1 MVQVAWLLGQWTG
14 VKLSCELRPS
24 LYAAMLP
31 LLQPDEDTAVRL
43 TACSTIKSAVDDFE
57 FNTEQFVEYLDP
69 LFGLLFALLKE
80 VHECDTKV
88 SRTFVYL
95 ENIYFNKCQNF

>member
-1 MVQVAWLLGQWTG
+1 
-14 VKLSCELRPS
+14 
-24 LYAAMLP
+24 MLP
-31 LLQPDEDTAVRL
+31 LLRSDEDIAVRL

-57 FNTEQFVEYLDP
+57 FNSEQFMEYLDP

-88 SRTFVYL
+88 GCC
-95 ENIYFNKCQNF
+95 EI

>member
-1 MVQVAWLLGQWTG
+1 MAWLLGQWTG

-88 SRTFVYL
+88 SRMFV
-95 ENIYFNKCQNF
+95 